1 MTVANYNNN
10 ENNKNNNLRITSDEL
25 KKKIDKGEDIF
36 ILDVRNQHEHDVWSV
51 SYDRYQ
57 DTPVIPVDTITSRA
71 ALKQIPKDKEIIT
84 FCTHGQR
91 SSNAAKMLSELGYRV
106 KTIEGGLD
114 GWSNLYDIALVDIGS
129 DIPLKI
135 WQIRRIS
142 KGCMSYLVASL
153 KDKKAT
159 VIDATCNID
168 TVIKNILEENE
179 LKITRV
185 IDTHMHADHLSGATR
200 IASKYGAEISVSS
213 LEKYNTE
220 NIDSEKYLKRRLIQD
235 GEKLEIGDEI
245 YLEAVHTPG
254 HTDGSISFKLEVKGT
269 SKLKTD
275 NGGVGNNTDNSNT
288 NITDSK
294 YLLFTGDTIFV
305 NGVGRPDLHNKSEE
319 YTQKLYQTYQQ
330 KLFNLPD
337 KTIILP
343 SHYSLSFKHE
353 KPVFDTIE
361 SIKQKLKSISK
372 SEKDFINYVTSNIP
386 PQPMNYEQIVS
397 INRNMISCDRVEQQ
411 NLEAGP
417 NSCGI
422 KA

>member
-1 MTVANYNNN
+1 MTVTNYDNND
-10 ENNKNNNLRITSDEL
+10 NNKNNNLRITSDEL

-36 ILDVRNQHEHDVWSV
+36 ILDVRNQHEHDAWSV

-57 DTPVIPVDTITSRA
+57 DTPVIPVDTITSSA

-114 GWSNLYDIALVDIGS
+114 GWSNLYDIALVDIES
-129 DIPLKI
+129 DLPLKI

-153 KDKKAT
+153 NDKKAT

-168 TVIKNILEENE
+168 TVIKNIVEENE

-200 IASKYGAEISVSS
+200 IASKYGAEIAVSS

-235 GEKLEIGDEI
+235 GEKFEIGDEI
-245 YLEAVHTPG
+245 YLESMHTPG
-254 HTDGSISFKLEVKGT
+254 HTDGSISFKLEIRGT
-269 SKLKTD
+269 SELKTD
-275 NGGVGNNTDNSNT
+275 SGGVSNNTDNNNR
-288 NITDSK
+288 NITNSK

-319 YTQKLYQTYQQ
+319 YAQKLYQTYQQ

-337 KTIILP
+337 TTIILP
-343 SHYSLSFKHE
+343 AHYSSSFKHA
-353 KPVFDTIE
+353 KPVFETIE
-361 SIKQKLKSISK
+361 SIKQKLNSITK
-372 SEKDFINYVTSNIP
+372 SEKDFLNYITSNIP
-386 PQPMNYEQIVS
+386 PQPMNYGQIVS
-397 INRNMISCDRVEQQ
+397 INKNMISCDRVEQQ
-411 NLEAGP
+411 DLESGP

-422 KA
+422 SA

>member
-1 MTVANYNNN
+1 MTVANYDNN
-10 ENNKNNNLRITSDEL
+10 ENNNLRITSDEL
-25 KKKIDKGEDIF
+25 KKKIDEGEDIF
-36 ILDVRNQHEHDVWSV
+36 ILDVWNQHEHDAWSV

-57 DTPVIPVDTITSRA
+57 DTPVIPVATITSSA

-91 SSNAAKMLSELGYRV
+91 SSNAAKILSELGYRV

-114 GWSNLYDIALVDIGS
+114 GWSSLYDVVLVDIDS

-142 KGCMSYLVASL
+142 KGCMSYLIASL
-153 KDKKAT
+153 QDKKAT

-200 IASKYGAEISVSS
+200 IASKYGAEIAVSS

-220 NIDSEKYLKRRLIQD
+220 NIDSEKNLKSRLIQD

-254 HTDGSISFKLEVKGT
+254 HTDGGISFKLEVKGT
-269 SKLKTD
+269 NKLKTD
-275 NGGVGNNTDNSNT
+275 SRVVSNNTDNSNT

-353 KPVFDTIE
+353 KPVLDTIQ
-361 SIKQKLKSISK
+361 SIKQKLKSNSK
-372 SEKDFINYVTSNIP
+372 SEKDFMNYVISNIP